1 MATETTTWEL
11 RVVDRGSASVNAMQA
26 SIARLRREMNL
37 VAGATRGWS
46 TAMREANA
54 RAGASS
60 RILRDVQLSSGRAVA
75 VQQVRAVAMHRQGVQ
90 QRVAG
95 EYRAAWSARESARV
109 QMAVDRARVTNYV
122 RGQREAARA
131 AREQARQQARATR
144 EAQQWMRGMDRDRT
158 RSLATHQRVLAA
170 GRRETASAASETT
183 ASIGAFLGGMG
194 AIGAVAAGITST
206 FVSITAS
213 IGQMAA
219 GLVMSTLRIVEM
231 REAAV
236 TTLGVTMGGRGRAEI
251 GTIGSAAVQ
260 RAQQLARATP
270 ISLAEAVE
278 AQQQVAGG
286 FRARSGDQGET
297 RRLQERMLAAFTDV
311 QTLRGGP
318 QAQSFLLQMSQ
329 LRNSSRPLMSD
340 IRPIAQALGMSVMD
354 IRTATAERAGV
365 GRRAGETDVAFE
377 ARIGAAE
384 RGGRITG
391 ETMSEG
397 ILSLLTQRTG
407 MGLGGFA
414 QARGQGLGAAMS
426 NLAEAPTNLI
436 ATIAGIENS
445 PGVAALAR
453 TMSTIGDVMAGVGP
467 QGARLQALISG
478 LVDSVGTGLGG
489 LLSPERV
496 TAAFG
501 TLIEVVSTFVT
512 AIRSSVGPLLDG
524 LRTGFGNVG
533 GATNDWTVLVRDLA
547 TALPPM
553 ANGLGIIVGY
563 SARITVAF
571 GVLLGAGLALLSGF
585 HSIPDELAFIGRSFV
600 EWFTEI
606 GGQIIDGLLGGLR
619 TGWTRVTSEVS
630 SLAASIPAV
639 VRSALGIASPS
650 RVMMELGAHTAA
662 GFAIGVEGG
671 AGDAGAAMRSLT
683 EPPAVGGAGAR
694 RFGDIN
700 ITVNASGNA
709 DGIADAV
716 RAAVLDVLTDT
727 LDRAAVTA

>member
-1 MATETTTWEL
+1 MTAAIS
-11 RVVDRGSASVNAMQA
+11 RM
-26 SIARLRREMNL
+26 RREMNL

-60 RILRDVQLSSGRAVA
+60 RVLRDVQLSSGRAVV

-95 EYRAAWSARESARV
+95 EYRAAWSARDAARV
-109 QMAVDRARVTNYV
+109 RLAVDRAAHTNFARQQRQEQRLARETARVRAREV
-122 RGQREAARA
+122 RDAQRGAAARTRDRAAAARA
-131 AREQARQQARATR
+131 SR
-144 EAQQWMRGMDRDRT
+144 EAQQWIRGMDRDRT

-170 GRRETASAASETT
+170 GRRETAASASETL
-183 ASIGAFLGGMG
+183 ASLGAFAGGMG

-206 FVSITAS
+206 FLGITAS

-219 GLVMSTLRIVEM
+219 GLVTSTLRIVEM

-286 FRARSGDQGET
+286 FRARSGDAGET
-297 RRLQERMLAAFTDV
+297 ARLQERMLAAFTDV

-329 LRNSSRPLMSD
+329 LRNSLAAPHVRHP
-340 IRPIAQALGMSVMD
+340 PH
-354 IRTATAERAGV
+354 RAGAGHV
-365 GRRAGETDVAFE
+365 ACWTSAPPPRSGPGSRGARARPTCHSRRASAPRS
-377 ARIGAAE
+377 AS
-384 RGGRITG
+384 GRISG

-467 QGARLQALISG
+467 QGARLQAMIRG
-478 LVDSVGTGLGG
+478 LVDSVGSGLGG

-501 TLIEVVSTFVT
+501 ALLDVMQRVIVAVR
-512 AIRSSVGPLLDG
+512 ASVGPLLDG
-524 LRTGFGNVG
+524 LRQGFGSVG
-533 GATNDWTVLVRDLA
+533 SGTQTWQQSLQGLLDM
-547 TALPPM
+547 LPAV
-553 ANGLGIIVGY
+553 ANGLGLIVGY
-563 SARITVAF
+563 SARITAGF
-571 GVLLGAGLALLSGF
+571 AAATFAGLALLSWF
-585 HSIPDELAFIGRSFV
+585 RSIPEEIVFIGRSLA
-600 EWFTEI
+600 ESFTAI
-606 GGQIIDGLLGGLR
+606 GTQIIDGLLGGLR
-619 TGWTRVTSEVS
+619 TGWSRVTSEVS

-650 RVMMELGAHTAA
+650 RVMMELGAHTAS
-662 GFAIGVEGG
+662 GFALGVEGG

-683 EPPAVGGAGAR
+683 EPPAVGGAAGR

-716 RAAVLDVLTDT
+716 RAAVLEVLTDT

>member
-26 SIARLRREMNL
+26 SIARLRREMSL

-60 RILRDVQLSSGRAVA
+60 RILRDVQLSSGRVVVA
-75 VQQVRAVAMHRQGVQ
+75 QQVRAVATHRQGVQ

-109 QMAVDRARVTNYV
+109 QMAVDRARVTNYM

-131 AREQARQQARATR
+131 AREQARQQARASR
-144 EAQQWMRGMDRDRT
+144 EAQQWIRGMDRDRV

-170 GRRETASAASETT
+170 GRRETASVANETT
-183 ASIGAFLGGMG
+183 ASIGAFLGGMV

-219 GLVMSTLRIVEM
+219 GLVASTLRIVEM

-297 RRLQERMLAAFTDV
+297 TRLQERMLAAFTDV

-365 GRRAGETDVAFE
+365 GRRAGETDVSFE

-384 RGGRITG
+384 RSGRITG

-467 QGARLQALISG
+467 QGARLQAMIRG
-478 LVDSVGTGLGG
+478 LVDSVGGGLGG

-501 TLIEVVSTFVT
+501 ALLDVMQRVIVAVRAS
-512 AIRSSVGPLLDG
+512 IGPLLDG
-524 LRTGFGNVG
+524 LRTGFGSVG
-533 GATNDWTVLVRDLA
+533 TGTQTWQQSLQGLLDM
-547 TALPPM
+547 LPAV
-553 ANGLGIIVGY
+553 ANGLGLIVGY
-563 SARITVAF
+563 SARITAGFVAATF
-571 GVLLGAGLALLSGF
+571 AGLALIGWF
-585 HSIPDELAFIGRSFV
+585 RSIPTELAFIFSSLATSMG
-600 EWFTEI
+600 EI
-606 GGQIIDGLLGGLR
+606 GTQIIDGLLGGLR

-650 RVMMELGAHTAA
+650 RVMMELGAHTAS
-662 GFAIGVEGG
+662 GFALGVEGG

-683 EPPAVGGAGAR
+683 EPPAVGGAAGR

-700 ITVNASGNA
+700 ITVNASGGA
-709 DGIADAV
+709 DSIADAV

-727 LDRAAVTA
+727 FDRAAVTA

>member
-11 RVVDRGSASVNAMQA
+11 RVVDRGSASVSAMTA
-26 SIARLRREMNL
+26 AISRMRREMNL

-60 RILRDVQLSSGRAVA
+60 RVLRDVQLSSGRAVVA
-75 VQQVRAVAMHRQGVQ
+75 QQVRAVAMHRQGVQ

-109 QMAVDRARVTNYV
+109 QMAVDRARVTNYM

-131 AREQARQQARATR
+131 AREQARQQARASR
-144 EAQQWMRGMDRDRT
+144 EAQQWIRGMDRDRV

-219 GLVMSTLRIVEM
+219 GLVTSTLRIVEM

-251 GTIGSAAVQ
+251 GSIGSAAVQ

-286 FRARSGDQGET
+286 FRARSGDAGET
-297 RRLQERMLAAFTDV
+297 ARLQERMLAAFTDV

-365 GRRAGETDVAFE
+365 GRRAGETDVSFE

-384 RGGRITG
+384 RSGRISG

-478 LVDSVGTGLGG
+478 LVDSVGGGLGG

-501 TLIEVVSTFVT
+501 ALLDVVGMVDT
-512 AIRSSVGPLLDG
+512 AVRSSVGPLLDG
-524 LRTGFGNVG
+524 LSQGFGSVSG
-533 GATNDWTVLVRDLA
+533 GTQTWQQQLQ
-547 TALPPM
+547 ALLSYLPAM
-553 ANGLGIIVGY
+553 ANGLGLIVGY
-563 SARITVAF
+563 SARITAGFVAA
-571 GVLLGAGLALLSGF
+571 GAATLVLISWF
-585 HSIPDELAFIGRSFV
+585 RSIPTELAFIFQSAVTF
-600 EWFTEI
+600 FSEI
-606 GGQIIDGLLGGLR
+606 GTQIVDGLLAGLR
-619 TGWTRVTSEVS
+619 GGWTRVTSVVS
-630 SLAASIPAV
+630 SLASSIPAT
-639 VRSALGIASPS
+639 VRVALGIASPS
-650 RVMMELGAHTAA
+650 RVMAELGAYTAE
-662 GFAIGVEGG
+662 GFAVGVDGG
-671 AGDAGAAMRSLT
+671 AGGAQRAMRDLVSPPSPGSLS
-683 EPPAVGGAGAR
+683 GG

-709 DGIADAV
+709 DSIAEAV

-727 LDRAAVTA
+727 FDRAAVTA

>member
-11 RVVDRGSASVNAMQA
+11 RVVDRGSASVSALQA

-46 TAMREANA
+46 SAMREANA

-60 RILRDVQLSSGRAVA
+60 RVLRDVQLSSGRAVV

-109 QMAVDRARVTNYV
+109 QMAVDRAAHTNFARQQRQEQRLARETARV
-122 RGQREAARA
+122 R
-131 AREQARQQARATR
+131 AREQRD
-144 EAQQWMRGMDRDRT
+144 AQRWITAMDRDRT

-170 GRRETASAASETT
+170 GRRETASSAGETMASL
-183 ASIGAFLGGMG
+183 GAFAGGMG

-206 FVSITAS
+206 FLSITAS

-219 GLVMSTLRIVEM
+219 GLVTSTLRIVEM

-365 GRRAGETDVAFE
+365 GRRAGETDVSFE

-467 QGARLQALISG
+467 QGARLQAMIGG
-478 LVDSVGTGLGG
+478 LVDSVGGGLGG

-496 TAAFG
+496 TAAFEA
-501 TLIEVVSTFVT
+501 LLDVVGMVDT
-512 AIRSSVGPLLDG
+512 AVRSSVGPLLDG
-524 LRTGFGNVG
+524 LRQGFGSVSG
-533 GATNDWTVLVRDLA
+533 GTQTWQQQLQ
-547 TALPPM
+547 ALLSYLPAM
-553 ANGLGIIVGY
+553 ANGLGLIVGY
-563 SARITVAF
+563 SARITAGFVAA
-571 GVLLGAGLALLSGF
+571 GAATLVLISWF
-585 HSIPDELAFIGRSFV
+585 RSIPTELAFIFQSAVTF
-600 EWFTEI
+600 FSEI
-606 GGQIIDGLLGGLR
+606 GTQIIDGLLGGLR
-619 TGWTRVTSEVS
+619 TGWSRVTSEVS

-639 VRSALGIASPS
+639 VRSTLGIASPS
-650 RVMMELGAHTAA
+650 RVMMELGAHTAS
-662 GFAIGVEGG
+662 GFALGVEGG
-671 AGDAGAAMRSLT
+671 AGAAGAAMRSLT
-683 EPPAVGGAGAR
+683 EPPAVGAAGR

>member
-1 MATETTTWEL
+1 VRLA
-11 RVVDRGSASVNAMQA
+11 VDRSAHINY
-26 SIARLRREMNL
+26 AR
-37 VAGATRGWS
+37 
-46 TAMREANA
+46 
-54 RAGASS
+54 
-60 RILRDVQLSSGRAVA
+60 
-75 VQQVRAVAMHRQGVQ
+75 Q
-90 QRVAG
+90 QR
-95 EYRAAWSARESARV
+95 EQQRMARESARL
-109 QMAVDRARVTNYV
+109 QA
-122 RGQREAARA
+122 QQSRA
-131 AREQARQQARATR
+131 ARQQLVA
-144 EAQQWMRGMDRDRT
+144 MDRDRM
-158 RSLATHQRVLAA
+158 RSLATHQRVLTT
-170 GRRETASAASETT
+170 GRRETAAASSETL
-183 ASIGAFLGGMG
+183 ASIGTFAGGMG
-194 AIGAVAAGITST
+194 AIGAVAAGITAT
-206 FVSITAS
+206 FLSITAS

-297 RRLQERMLAAFTDV
+297 ARLQERMLAAFTDV

-340 IRPIAQALGMSVMD
+340 IRPIAQALGMSVLD
-354 IRTATAERAGV
+354 IRTATAERAGIS
-365 GRRAGETDVAFE
+365 RRTGETDVSFE
-377 ARIGAAE
+377 TRIGEAE
-384 RGGRITG
+384 RSGRITG
-391 ETMSEG
+391 EVMSEG
-397 ILSLLTQRTG
+397 ILRLLTQRTG

-445 PGVAALAR
+445 PGIQALAR

-467 QGARLQALISG
+467 QGARLQAMIRG
-478 LVDSVGTGLGG
+478 LVDSVGSGLGG

-501 TLIEVVSTFVT
+501 ALLDVVGMVVT
-512 AIRSSVGPLLDG
+512 AVRSSVGPLLDG
-524 LRTGFGNVG
+524 LRAGFGSVG
-533 GATNDWTVLVRDLA
+533 SGTQTWQQSLQGLLA
-547 TALPPM
+547 LLPAV
-553 ANGLGIIVGY
+553 ANGLGLVVGY
-563 SARITVAF
+563 SARITAGF
-571 GVLLGAGLALLSGF
+571 AAATGAGLVLISWF
-585 HSIPDELAFIGRSFV
+585 RSIPTELAFIGQSFV
-600 EWFTEI
+600 QWFTEI

-639 VRSALGIASPS
+639 VREALGIASPS
-650 RVMMELGAHTAA
+650 RVMMELGAHTAS
-662 GFAIGVEGG
+662 GFALGVEGG
-671 AGDAGAAMRSLT
+671 AGDASAAMRSLT
-683 EPPAVGGAGAR
+683 EPPSPGSLGAG

-727 LDRAAVTA
+727 FDRAAAVGL

>member
-1 MATETTTWEL
+1 MSTETTTWEL
-11 RVVDRGSASVNAMQA
+11 RVVDRGSAPTNAVLA
-26 SIARLRREMNL
+26 AVSRLRREMNL

-54 RAGASS
+54 RAGAST
-60 RILRDVQLSSGRAVA
+60 RILRDVQLSSGRVVVA
-75 VQQVRAVAMHRQGVQ
+75 QQVRAVAVHRQGVQ

-95 EYRAAWSARESARV
+95 EYRAAWSARDAGRV
-109 QMAVDRARVTNYV
+109 QMAVDRARVANYL
-122 RGQREAARA
+122 RGQREQARA
-131 AREQARQQARATR
+131 AREQARQQARASR
-144 EAQQWMRGMDRDRT
+144 EAQQWIRGMDRDRT

-170 GRRETASAASETT
+170 GRRETASAANETA

-219 GLVMSTLRIVEM
+219 GLVASTLRIVEM

-354 IRTATAERAGV
+354 IRTATAERAGI
-365 GRRAGETDVAFE
+365 GRRTGETDVAFE
-377 ARIGAAE
+377 ARVGAAE
-384 RGGRITG
+384 RSGRITG

-426 NLAEAPTNLI
+426 NLAEAPTNLV

-467 QGARLQALISG
+467 QGARLQAMIRG
-478 LVDSVGTGLGG
+478 LVDSVGGGLGG

-501 TLIEVVSTFVT
+501 ALLDVMQRVIVAVRAS
-512 AIRSSVGPLLDG
+512 IGPLLDG
-524 LRTGFGNVG
+524 LRTGFGSVG
-533 GATNDWTVLVRDLA
+533 SGTQTWQQSLQGLLDM
-547 TALPPM
+547 LPAV
-553 ANGLGIIVGY
+553 ANGLGLIVGY
-563 SARITVAF
+563 SARITAGF
-571 GVLLGAGLALLSGF
+571 AAATFAGLVLLSWF
-585 HSIPDELAFIGRSFV
+585 RSIPTELVFIGRSLA
-600 EWFTEI
+600 EWFSTI

-650 RVMMELGAHTAA
+650 RVMMELGAHTAS
-662 GFAIGVEGG
+662 GFALGVEGG

-683 EPPAVGGAGAR
+683 EPPAVGGAAGR

-700 ITVNASGNA
+700 ITVHASGNA

-727 LDRAAVTA
+727 FDRAAVTA

>member
-1 MATETTTWEL
+1 MTAAIS
-11 RVVDRGSASVNAMQA
+11 RM
-26 SIARLRREMNL
+26 RREMNL
-37 VAGATRGWS
+37 VAGATRGWTKEMRGA
-46 TAMREANA
+46 TAAAAAHARVLRTVEARSGSA
-54 RAGASS
+54 RMAE
-60 RILRDVQLSSGRAVA
+60 QTRAVRA
-75 VQQVRAVAMHRQGVQ
+75 TGVAHQQVAQ

-95 EYRAAWSARESARV
+95 EYRAAWAARDNARV
-109 QMAVDRARVTNYV
+109 QRAVYQAQVTNHN
-122 RGQREAARA
+122 RAQRAAQQA
-131 AREQARQQARATR
+131 AREQQRVVRGQQRAQAQAAREQQQAAR
-144 EAQQWMRGMDRDRT
+144 AQQ
-158 RSLATHQRVLAA
+158 RSVESA
-170 GRRETASAASETT
+170 RRETASSSRESLAAVGSFT
-183 ASIGAFLGGMG
+183 GAMG
-194 AIGAVAAGITST
+194 AVVGVATGITAA
-206 FVSITAS
+206 FVGITANIAS
-213 IGQMAA
+213 MAA
-219 GLVMSTLRIVEM
+219 GLVASTLRIIEM

-236 TTLGVTMGGRGRAEI
+236 TTLGVTLGGRGRAEI
-251 GTIGSAAVQ
+251 GTIGTAAVG

-297 RRLQERMLAAFTDV
+297 ARLQERMLAAFTDV

-354 IRTATAERAGV
+354 IRTATAERAGI
-365 GRRAGETDVAFE
+365 GRRTGETDVAFE
-377 ARIGAAE
+377 RRLGTAE
-384 RGGRITG
+384 SSGRISG

-453 TMSTIGDVMAGVGP
+453 TMTTIGDVMAGVGP

-478 LVDSVGTGLGG
+478 LVASVGTGLGG

-501 TLIEVVSTFVT
+501 QLIEVVTLFVG
-512 AIRSSVGPLLDG
+512 AMRSSVGPLLDG
-524 LRTGFGNVG
+524 LRTGLGNVG
-533 GATNDWTVLVRDLA
+533 SSTMTWQEQLRVLVGY
-547 TALPPM
+547 LPAM
-553 ANGLGIIVGY
+553 ANGLGLIVGY
-563 SARITVAF
+563 SARITAGFVQLIGVGLVLISWFRSIPTELGFIFSSAVTFF
-571 GVLLGAGLALLSGF
+571 GEIGTQIADGMLSG
-585 HSIPDELAFIGRSFV
+585 
-600 EWFTEI
+600 
-606 GGQIIDGLLGGLR
+606 LR
-619 TGWTRVTSEVS
+619 NGWSAITSEVS

-639 VRSALGIASPS
+639 VRQALGIASPS
-650 RVMMELGAHTAA
+650 KVMMELGAHTAT
-662 GFAIGVEGG
+662 GFAMGIEGESG
-671 AGDAGAAMRSLT
+671 AAGDAMRSLA
-683 EPPAVGGAGAR
+683 EPPAVGGAGAGGR

-700 ITVNASGNA
+700 ITVNASGGA
-709 DGIADAV
+709 DSIADAV